1 MLKKELDDLFKKLG
15 KNKNKVAI
23 LNKIVKYAS
32 DNNANYKEVILAL
45 QDAKNVNF
53 FKQAQAMELEQS
65 AGGVKVYNTEEIQK
79 KEEAKD
85 LNTLKYIEK
94 SLNNKSLIMQRV
106 SNMFNSIINKSN
118 TIMNIMKKY
127 INNIDIQIIGCRA
140 LANIAADAADNKK
153 KVADAGGIE
162 AVVAAMN
169 AHTRVADVQKNGCAA
184 LGNIAMLAET
194 KRMVAAAGGIEAVV
208 AAMEAHLNNADVQ
221 ENGCGALRNIAAL
234 AENQPKVA
242 AAKGI

>member
-65 AGGVKVYNTEEIQK
+65 GGVKVHTEEIQK

-85 LNTLKYIEK
+85 LNTLIYIEK
-94 SLNNKSLIMQRV
+94 SLNNKSSIMQRV
-106 SNMFNSIINKSN
+106 RNMFNSNTD

-127 INNIDIQIIGCRA
+127 INNIDIQKIGCRA

-153 KVADAGGIE
+153 KVVGGIEAVMGGIEAVVGGIE
-162 AVVAAMN
+162 AVVAAM
-169 AHTRVADVQKNGCAA
+169 K
-184 LGNIAMLAET
+184 
-194 KRMVAAAGGIEAVV
+194 
-208 AAMEAHLNNADVQ
+208 AHL
-221 ENGCGALRNIAAL
+221 
-234 AENQPKVA
+234 
-242 AAKGI
+242 

>member
-45 QDAKNVNF
+45 QDAKNVNL

-65 AGGVKVYNTEEIQK
+65 GGVKVYTEEIQK

-85 LNTLKYIEK
+85 LNTLKSIEK

-106 SNMFNSIINKSN
+106 SNMFNSIRNKSN

-127 INNIDIQIIGCRA
+127 INNI
-140 LANIAADAADNKK
+140 NI
-153 KVADAGGIE
+153 
-162 AVVAAMN
+162 
-169 AHTRVADVQKNGCAA
+169 
-184 LGNIAMLAET
+184 LL
-194 KRMVAAAGGIEAVV
+194 
-208 AAMEAHLNNADVQ
+208 
-221 ENGCGALRNIAAL
+221 
-234 AENQPKVA
+234 
-242 AAKGI
+242 